1 MKSVSQQSV
10 KTLPAGSQCS
20 VPYRPR
26 SALRITFRKARWISE
41 AIPAPPACHMMESAM
56 THSRSQAMMQKL
68 LADFNAVVTEA
79 DQLVKFV
86 TDEGGDKAN
95 ALRTKVEKNLN
106 AAKERLRSLE
116 DAVMEKTKA
125 TARATDEYVHENP
138 WQTVGIAAGLSV
150 VFGVVIGLL
159 LCRR

>member
-1 MKSVSQQSV
+1 
-10 KTLPAGSQCS
+10 
-20 VPYRPR
+20 
-26 SALRITFRKARWISE
+26 
-41 AIPAPPACHMMESAM
+41 M
-56 THSRSQAMMQKL
+56 THSRSEAMKQKL

-79 DQLVKFV
+79 DQLLKLV

-95 ALRTKVEKNLN
+95 ALRTKLEKNLN

-138 WQTVGIAAGLSV
+138 WQTVAIVAGISV
-150 VFGVVIGLL
+150 IFGVVIGLL
-159 LCRR
+159 SYRR

>member
-1 MKSVSQQSV
+1 MTDSSSN
-10 KTLPAGSQCS
+10 
-20 VPYRPR
+20 
-26 SALRITFRKARWISE
+26 
-41 AIPAPPACHMMESAM
+41 AIK
-56 THSRSQAMMQKL
+56 RQL

-79 DQLVKFV
+79 DQLLKLV
-86 TDEGGDKAN
+86 TEEGGDKAN

-106 AAKERLRSLE
+106 AAKARLRGLE

-138 WQTVGIAAGLSV
+138 WQTVGIAAGLGAV
-150 VFGVVIGLL
+150 LGVVIGLL